1 MSEEVIVKN
10 CSPTLAGIIN
20 ESPLDETA
28 LREPTGALDPET
40 SVMVARKN
48 RKIDIAEALK
58 GTE

>member
-40 SVMVARKN
+40 SVMVAR
-48 RKIDIAEALK
+48 IDIAEALK